1 MDVVDEVLDIV
12 EHAIRQ
18 RFKLAAAEFDLA
30 FTDTERK
37 IAWALDTET
46 ERIRPRL
53 PMSRRCKLVCRTIRF
68 RRQKTSFGY
77 TRTRKVTGRL
87 SCVLSASLSKGRKRT
102 RCT

>member
-1 MDVVDEVLDIV
+1 VALMDVVDEVLDIV

-46 ERIRPRL
+46 ERIKITAAPTPTRVTPLLLLVLPSSTAPILRRSGARYAVADRWVPR
-53 PMSRRCKLVCRTIRF
+53 S
-68 RRQKTSFGY
+68 TS
-77 TRTRKVTGRL
+77 
-87 SCVLSASLSKGRKRT
+87 
-102 RCT
+102 